1 MNPSSGTLNTIRWK
15 ELCPWLILV
24 RATRVALMVRVLLL
38 ATIGVAVTQLG
49 WSLLADQ
56 YALPKVEQ
64 LDELNQLSILRPNKP
79 ITPSN
84 LGPLIAGWA
93 WAIQPLT
100 SLGGPRTSVYGVSY
114 YCLAGVWTIA
124 VWSLLGGAIARIAAL
139 YLTRGELIGPLT
151 AIRSSWKT
159 WLSAAGAPSATF
171 IGLVVMG
178 LPLVLTGLFMRLELG
193 AVLTGLF
200 MIVPLLLGLGFA
212 VAAIGLLLGWPLMW
226 STVAVERTDAFD
238 AISRSYAYVYQRP
251 LHLLYYLCVA
261 TVLGVLAQVALFGLL
276 SFGADACYRLIALGG
291 GNQVIDQIVP
301 IKPTST
307 NWATEARQF
316 WSGAFLGVGKS
327 FPLAFL
333 FPSVVAIY
341 LLLRREIDSAE
352 MDQVAFEE
360 NDTTGRPGS

>member
-1 MNPSSGTLNTIRWK
+1 MNRSSGTLNTTGWK

-38 ATIGVAVTQLG
+38 ATIGVHVTQLG
-49 WSLLADQ
+49 WSFLA
-56 YALPKVEQ
+56 YEFTLPKAEQ
-64 LDELNQLSILRPNKP
+64 LEELDQLSVPSWGESLRTNN
-79 ITPSN
+79 S
-84 LGPLIAGWA
+84 GPLIAGWA

-100 SLGGPRTSVYGVSY
+100 SLGGPRTSAYRASY

-139 YLTRGELIGPLT
+139 YLTRGDLIGPL
-151 AIRSSWKT
+151 AALKSAWKV
-159 WLSAAGAPSATF
+159 WLSTAGAPSATF
-171 IGLVVMG
+171 IGLVVMA

-193 AVLTGLF
+193 ALLTGLF

-212 VAAIGLLLGWPLMW
+212 IAAIGLLLGWPLMW

-251 LHLLYYLCVA
+251 LHLLFYLCVA
-261 TVLGVLAQVALFGLL
+261 TVLGILAQIALFGLL
-276 SFGADACYRLIALGG
+276 SFGAEACYRLIALGG
-291 GNQVIDQIVP
+291 GEQVIQQIVP

-307 NWATEARQF
+307 TWSTEARQF
-316 WSGAFLGVGKS
+316 WSRAFLGVAKS

-333 FPSVVAIY
+333 FPTAVAIY

-352 MDQVAFEE
+352 MDQVALEE
-360 NDTTGRPGS
+360 NSETGHPES

>member
-1 MNPSSGTLNTIRWK
+1 MNPPSGTLHTIRWK

-38 ATIGVAVTQLG
+38 TTIGVAATQLG

-56 YALPKVEQ
+56 YVLPEAEQ
-64 LDELNQLSILRPNKP
+64 LDELNELSIPRPSKPLRP
-79 ITPSN
+79 SN
-84 LGPLIAGWA
+84 MGPLVAGWA

-100 SLGGPRTSVYGVSY
+100 SLGEQRISASLASY
-114 YCLAGVWTIA
+114 YCLAGMWTIA

-139 YLTRGELIGPLT
+139 YLTRGELIGPL
-151 AIRSSWKT
+151 AALKSSWKA
-159 WLSAAGAPSATF
+159 WLSTAGAPSATF
-171 IGLVVMG
+171 IGLVVMA

-193 AVLTGLF
+193 ALLTGLL

-212 VAAIGLLLGWPLMW
+212 IAAIGLLLGWPLMW

-251 LHLLYYLCVA
+251 LHLLFYLCLA
-261 TVLGVLAQVALFGLL
+261 TLLGILAQFALFGLL
-276 SFGADACYRLIALGG
+276 SFGAEACYRLIALGG
-291 GNQVIDQIVP
+291 GEQVIEQIVR

-316 WSGAFLGVGKS
+316 WSGAFLGVAKS

-333 FPSVVAIY
+333 FPSAVAIY

-352 MDQVAFEE
+352 MDQVALEE
-360 NDTTGRPGS
+360 N